1 MTADPVLEASLAR
14 QTQALLRGDPYRMA
28 CLRLARTLALPDWAL
43 GAGFVRNLIWDHL
56 HGCSEPTPLNDL
68 DLIYL
73 DPADQTGAGEAR
85 HEAWLAARLSGPWQ
99 VRNQARM
106 HLRQGVAP
114 FTSSE
119 QALSHWVELPTC
131 IGVRLLPDDSLQW
144 LAPFGFAPGWSLAVQ
159 PNERCRQPRAVFHER
174 VASKGWRQIWPRLR
188 IPDSAI

>member
-1 MTADPVLEASLAR
+1 
-14 QTQALLRGDPYRMA
+14 MA
-28 CLRLARTLALPDWAL
+28 CLRLARELALPDWAL
-43 GAGFVRNLIWDHL
+43 AAGFVRNLIWDHL
-56 HGCSEPTPLNDL
+56 HGSTEPTPLNDL

-73 DPADQTGAGEAR
+73 DPDDETGSREAG
-85 HEAWLAARLSGPWQ
+85 HEIWLKSRLSGRWQ

-106 HLRQGVAP
+106 HLRQGLAA

-131 IGVRLLPDDSLQW
+131 IGVRLLPDDSLHW

-159 PNERCRQPRAVFHER
+159 PNARCRQPRAVFDER

-188 IPDSAI
+188 IPDPAI